1 MKKITVILAAILI
14 TLSMSCTTAHNAA
27 DSAKIK
33 SSAQKQEFYEL
44 RVYRIESAE
53 KQKVVSTYLEKAL
66 LPALKRIS
74 LNNVGVF
81 TVKDA
86 PEDFSIYVLITYP
99 KLQTFAKLND
109 KLAADKYYNRAATDY
124 FALGIKNPP
133 FTRIES
139 RLMKAFAG
147 IPAMEIPAQTK
158 TRSQRMF
165 EVRIYESHNEN
176 KARKKVDMFN
186 TGEIQVMRDTKLAP
200 VFFGET
206 LIGSDVPNLTYMLSA
221 SDIDAHKKHWKAF
234 MAHPEWNRMK
244 KLPKYKDTV
253 SKITKTFLIPTKYS
267 QL

>member
-1 MKKITVILAAILI
+1 MKKITVILAVIFTI
-14 TLSMSCTTAHNAA
+14 VSVSFAA
-27 DSAKIK
+27 APKTGKTKKAKPSVK
-33 SSAQKQEFYEL
+33 KQEFYEL
-44 RVYRIESAE
+44 RVYRIKSAE
-53 KQKVVSTYLEKAL
+53 KQKIVSTYLEKAL
-66 LPALKRIS
+66 LPALNRMS
-74 LNNVGVF
+74 LKNVGVF

-86 PEDFSIYVLITYP
+86 GEDFSIHVLITYP
-99 KLQTFAKLND
+99 KLHMFARVND
-109 KLAADKYYNRAATDY
+109 KLESDKAYNKAAAPY
-124 FALGIKNPP
+124 FALGKKDPAY
-133 FTRIES
+133 TRIES

-158 TRSQRMF
+158 SKSQRMF
-165 EVRIYESHNEN
+165 EVRIYESHNEY

-221 SDIDAHKKHWKAF
+221 SDSEAHKEHWKAF

-244 KLPKYKDTV
+244 EMPIYKDTV
-253 SKITKTFLIPTKYS
+253 SKITKTFLVPTKYS

>member
-1 MKKITVILAAILI
+1 MKKIIVILAAILI
-14 TLSMSCTTAHNAA
+14 TLSFSCTTTPNAA
-27 DSAKIK
+27 DGPKIK
-33 SSAQKQEFYEL
+33 PAAGNQEFYEL

-53 KQKVVSTYLEKAL
+53 KQKIVSTYLEKAL
-66 LPALKRIS
+66 LPALKRMS
-74 LNNVGVF
+74 LSNVGVF

-86 PEDFSIYVLITYP
+86 PEDFSMYVLITYP
-99 KLQTFAKLND
+99 KLHVFSRVND
-109 KLAADKYYNRAATDY
+109 KLESDKAYNKAAADY
-124 FALGIKNPP
+124 FALGIKNPAY
-133 FTRIES
+133 TRIES

-158 TRSQRMF
+158 SKSQRMF
-165 EVRIYESHNEN
+165 EVRIYESHNEY
-176 KARKKVDMFN
+176 KARMKVDMFN

-221 SDIDAHKKHWKAF
+221 SDMDTHKEHWKAF

-244 KLPKYKDTV
+244 ILPKYADTV
-253 SKITKTFLIPTKYS
+253 SKITKTFLVPTKYS

>member
-1 MKKITVILAAILI
+1 MKKISLILAVVFII
-14 TLSMSCTTAHNAA
+14 VSVTCAA
-27 DSAKIK
+27 TPKADNTKKAKPE
-33 SSAQKQEFYEL
+33 APKQEFYEL

-53 KQKVVSTYLEKAL
+53 KQKIVSNYLEKAL
-66 LPALKRIS
+66 LPALNRIS

-81 TVKDA
+81 TVKDT
-86 PEDFSIYVLITYP
+86 PDDFSIYVMITYP
-99 KLQTFAKLND
+99 KLHLLARLND
-109 KLAADKYYNRAATDY
+109 KLAADKEYNKAAADY
-124 FALGIKNPP
+124 FAIDKKDPA

-147 IPAMEIPAQTK
+147 IPKMEVPEQTK
-158 TRSQRMF
+158 TKSQRMF
-165 EVRIYESHNEN
+165 ELRIYESHNEK
-176 KARKKVDMFN
+176 KARLKVNMFN

-206 LIGSDVPNLTYMLSA
+206 LISSDVPNLTYMLSA
-221 SDIDAHKKHWKAF
+221 SDMDAHKEHWKAF

-253 SKITKTFLIPTKYS
+253 SKITKKFLVPTKYS